1 MLVEW
6 DIYGYL
12 IGISY
17 RDIMRYKGTY
27 MCQRCKFP
35 ELHGAFDV
43 SSKPCLKKKQIRQ
56 NEIQQNEIQL
66 AQKQL
71 ATLASGCSDTG
82 NDDDLLVSRLQ

>member
-1 MLVEW
+1 MGISQRKMLVEW

-43 SSKPCLKKKQIRQ
+43 SSKPCLKKKTDPAKRDP
-56 NEIQQNEIQL
+56 
-66 AQKQL
+66 AKRD
-71 ATLASGCSDTG
+71 STG
-82 NDDDLLVSRLQ
+82 AKTTGDFSLRLF